1 MIVDNS
7 KIKSKKNETRIEYL
21 EWLQKWKRE
30 NEIQSDIAKMTNQLS
45 DIENTKNELIEWETD
60 LIRVYERC
68 KSTLHEKMSN

>member
-7 KIKSKKNETRIEYL
+7 KIKSKKNETRIEYS

-30 NEIQSDIAKMTNQLS
+30 NEIQSDIEKIINQLS

-60 LIRVYERC
+60 LIRVYERY
-68 KSTLHEKMSN
+68 KSTLNEKMSN